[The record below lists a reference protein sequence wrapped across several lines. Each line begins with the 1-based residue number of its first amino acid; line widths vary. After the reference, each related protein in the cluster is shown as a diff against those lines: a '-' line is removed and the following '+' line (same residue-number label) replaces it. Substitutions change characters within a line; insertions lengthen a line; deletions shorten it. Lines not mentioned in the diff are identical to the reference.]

1 MHKNKQLLEK
11 ADMMHRQKK
20 QLILCIYLIITL
32 FQSAVLAGTYQEVT
46 GFGDN
51 PSNISMYLYTPDV
64 IASRPAI
71 LVACHWCHGTAQAIY
86 NGSRYASVADKN
98 GYLVIFPNAA
108 SSDGCWDVASV
119 NALKHNGGGD
129 PLGIVSMVKYVLKK
143 YNGDS
148 SRVYVLGVSSGAM
161 MTNLLLGAYP
171 DVFSAGA
178 AFAGVPFGC
187 FAGQNS
193 WNADC
198 AQGKITKTAAE
209 WGDLVRDAFPGYTA
223 KRPRIQM
230 WHGTNDE
237 VLSYVN
243 FGEALKQWTNVHGID
258 TIADSKETNYFKP
271 GWTRKRYTNANNEVL
286 VETIIEQDLPHN
298 LEVPQEEALSF
309 LGLDKTT
316 ANRSGFITRKNML
329 SKVGISVER
338 ANDEIVINVMGSN
351 GVTGMSLYSVN
362 GRRIF
367 TSSGVCTA
375 HGSVKFT
382 VDRKSVCLLTSGVG
396 IVTVTVD
403 GENAGA
409 FKVKLL

>member
-1 MHKNKQLLEK
+1 TGNRMY
-11 ADMMHRQKK
+11 RSKK
-20 QLILCIYLIITL
+20 QLVNIISLIFL
-32 FQSAVLAGTYQEVT
+32 FVQNPAFAGTYEEVT
-46 GFGDN
+46 NFGDN
-51 PSNISMYLYTPDV
+51 PSTIKMYLYTPDV
-64 IASRPAI
+64 VAPKPSV

-108 SSDGCWDVASV
+108 SSDGCWDVASE

-143 YNGDS
+143 YNADS

-161 MTNLLLGAYP
+161 ITNLLLGAYP

-187 FAGQNS
+187 FAGPNS

-198 AQGKITKTAAE
+198 AQGKITKTGAE
-209 WGDLVRDAFPGYTA
+209 WGDLVRAAYPGYTG

-243 FGEALKQWTNVHGID
+243 FSEALKQWTNVHGID
-258 TIADSKETNYFKP
+258 TIADSKETNYYKT
-271 GWTRKRYTNANNEVL
+271 GWTRTRYTNALNEVL

-316 ANRSGFITRKNML
+316 GTRSGFITRKNKL
-329 SKVGISVER
+329 SKVGICMVNVNDGISISVSG
-338 ANDEIVINVMGSN
+338 ASGVIGLSV
-351 GVTGMSLYSVN
+351 YSVN
-362 GRRIF
+362 GRCIY
-367 TSSGVCTA
+367 TSSGMYSADKV
-375 HGSVKFT
+375 VKFSI
-382 VDRKSVCLLTSGVG
+382 DRNDICTLRSSIG
-396 IVTVTVD
+396 IVIVTIN
-403 GENAGA
+403 GENAGS
-409 FKVKLL
+409 FKMHLQ

>member
-1 MHKNKQLLEK
+1 MYRHNNQLL
-11 ADMMHRQKK
+11 RCIF
-20 QLILCIYLIITL
+20 LIFTF
-32 FQSAVLAGTYQEVT
+32 FQSAIFAGTYKEVT
-46 GFGDN
+46 DFGDN
-51 PSNISMYLYTPDV
+51 PSNTRMFLYTPDV
-64 IASRPAI
+64 VASRPAV
-71 LVACHWCHGTAQAIY
+71 LVACHWCHGDAQAIY

-108 SSDGCWDVASV
+108 SSDGCWDVASE

-143 YNGDS
+143 YNADS

-187 FAGQNS
+187 FAGPNS

-198 AQGKITKTAAE
+198 AQGKITKTGAE
-209 WGDLVRDAFPGYTA
+209 WGDIVRAAYPGYTA

-230 WHGTNDE
+230 WHGTNDD

-258 TIADSKETNYFKP
+258 TIADFKETNYFKP
-271 GWTRKRYTNANNEVL
+271 GWTRKQYTNANNEVL
-286 VETIIEQDLPHN
+286 IETIIEQNLPHN
-298 LEVPQEEALSF
+298 LEVPQEEALTF

-316 ANRSGFITRKNML
+316 GNRSGFITRKNKL
-329 SKVGISVER
+329 SKVGISVVQ
-338 ANDEIVINVMGSN
+338 ATDEISISVTGAS
-351 GVTGMSLYSVN
+351 GVTGLSLYSVD
-362 GRRIF
+362 GRYSYS
-367 TSSGVCTA
+367 SSGFCSA
-375 HGSVKFT
+375 NGSAKFT
-382 VDRKSVCLLTSGVG
+382 VDRKKVGILKSGIG
-396 IVTVTVD
+396 IVTVTIN
-403 GENAGA
+403 GENAGS
-409 FKVKLL
+409 FKVHLQ

>member
-1 MHKNKQLLEK
+1 MY
-11 ADMMHRQKK
+11 RQKN
-20 QLILCIYLIITL
+20 QLIPLICLLLLL
-32 FQSAVLAGTYQEVT
+32 FQSTVFTGTYQEVID
-46 GFGDN
+46 FGDN
-51 PSNISMYLYTPDV
+51 PSNIKMYLYTPDV
-64 IASRPAI
+64 IATRPAV

-98 GYLVIFPNAA
+98 GYIVIFPNAA
-108 SSDGCWDVASV
+108 SSDGCWDVASE

-143 YNGDS
+143 YSADS

-187 FAGQNS
+187 FAGPNS

-198 AQGKITKTAAE
+198 AQGKITKTGAE
-209 WGDLVRDAFPGYTA
+209 WGDLVRAAFPGYTA

-258 TIADSKETNYFKP
+258 TIADSKETDYYKT
-271 GWTRKRYTNANNEVL
+271 GWTRNRYKNGNNEVL
-286 VETIIEQDLPHN
+286 VETIVEQNLSHN

-316 ANRSGFITRKNML
+316 GNQSGFITRKNML
-329 SKVGISVER
+329 SKVGISVVHMVD
-338 ANDEIVINVMGSN
+338 NFSIYITGSH
-351 GVTGMSLYSVN
+351 GMTGLSLYSVN
-362 GRRIF
+362 GRCIY
-367 TSSGVCTA
+367 SKSVNSVEK
-375 HGSVKFT
+375 SVKFT
-382 VDRKSVCLLTSGVG
+382 VDRTNALVLQSNVVIATLN
-396 IVTVTVD
+396 IE
-403 GENAGA
+403 GEYAGS
-409 FKVKLL
+409 FKVHVR